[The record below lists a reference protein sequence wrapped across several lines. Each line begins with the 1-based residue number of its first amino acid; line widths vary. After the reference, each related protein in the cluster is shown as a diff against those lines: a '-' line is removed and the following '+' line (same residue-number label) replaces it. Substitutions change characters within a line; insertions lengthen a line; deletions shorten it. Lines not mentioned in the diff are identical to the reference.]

1 MRVRT
6 KPSFTSLL
14 SFSGSGSYAAKA
26 AQFAKIVIRIITS
39 KGLRTKLRKI
49 AEIGSTKSSNST
61 TEPHGNIILDYNY
74 CTYKI
79 HNKHITAA
87 AAKPRKY
94 PQKMFHS
101 LNQKDISIPPDLLLH
116 FGWDSPMTNIEG
128 LFWVEQH
135 FQIFSGVS
143 LKHQVWCI
151 SKRVHSSVI
160 YTA

>member
-26 AQFAKIVIRIITS
+26 AQFAKIVIKIITS

-74 CTYKI
+74 QI

-87 AAKPRKY
+87 AAKPAKISSKNV
-94 PQKMFHS
+94 PQ
-101 LNQKDISIPPDLLLH
+101 P
-116 FGWDSPMTNIEG
+116 
-128 LFWVEQH
+128 
-135 FQIFSGVS
+135 
-143 LKHQVWCI
+143 
-151 SKRVHSSVI
+151 
-160 YTA
+160 